1 MPAEARADD
10 FTVGE
15 PRWPMACAVI
25 AAMVL
30 TVLLPDSLRAG
41 PKLLLPVLA
50 GLLLAAL
57 IVGDPGKI
65 DRRSRALRR
74 SRSGSRS
81 CSSSAR
87 CGRPLR

>member
-10 FTVGE
+10 FTAGE

-50 GLLLAAL
+50 GLLLAA
-57 IVGDPGKI
+57 
-65 DRRSRALRR
+65 
-74 SRSGSRS
+74 
-81 CSSSAR
+81 
-87 CGRPLR
+87 